1 MDRKR
6 SVPRLAATG
15 AVIAG
20 LAAGSYGIAKRRE
33 RWRHHDDITTNARRR
48 QRPTQR

>member
-1 MDRKR
+1 MDRKQR

-20 LAAGSYGIAKRRE
+20 LAAGSYGIANAAR
-33 RWRHHDDITTNARRR
+33 RWRHDDHDHAGADSADAA
-48 QRPTQR
+48 